1 MSADAASG
9 SVLKLTRTQ
18 WLICF
23 IATIGFLFD
32 IYELLMLP
40 LVAKSALL
48 DIAGIQPG
56 SPEFFTWVG
65 RLFFIPAIVGGI
77 FGLMGGWLTDRFG
90 RRRVLTFSI
99 LLYAFA
105 AFFAGFCVNPWQLL
119 FFRCLVF
126 IGVCVEFVAAVA
138 WLSELFPDKVLREKV
153 LGYTQA
159 FSSVGGLSVA
169 IVNYWLTNN
178 YMHLPEIPSLLGSIG
193 DGSDQAPWRFTLMSG
208 LIPAIPLII
217 IRPFLPESPQWQK
230 KKDAGQLQRPRL
242 RDLFTPQLKRTTI
255 VATILFAL
263 AYGAAFG
270 SLQQMRI
277 IIPDTPQVKQ
287 SAKDARTKAIEAAK
301 KTEKVKEAGAKAKV
315 AALKSL
321 EGQSA
326 RDTAKQAA
334 LDANQTEAEA
344 IAAGEAALQ
353 KYGDDNATAVINKLA
368 GIAGIKAAKAKE
380 QGAAAKVTK
389 VQEVGGLYGR
399 ALMALMIVVII
410 ARGSTNLWAFVGW
423 SQLAVFLV
431 LEGMNGFSGSMTDH
445 FVRAGKGLLFGG
457 LAGLPIGFLCLK
469 FTVAMQGAPSGKV
482 LRLFQLPGIFIL
494 PLTFA
499 FLIPM
504 NLTTAYIGMF
514 LCGFLVVGQFTF
526 WGNMLPKLFPMHLRG
541 TGESFAANIGGR
553 LIGTSFAW
561 VSTTIAGAAFWPET
575 MGGPAKMAYTAAAV
589 GGLLFIAGYVVAGFL
604 PEPQFADHED
614 ESSDKDNTA
623 EETEETETKA
633 PADSEGESNEV
644 ANEDSDDS
652 SQSEDSDGDDKD
664 SKS

>member
-1 MSADAASG
+1 MSADAAASG
-9 SVLKLTRTQ
+9 SGLKLTRTQ

-48 DIAGIQPG
+48 DIAGITPG

-138 WLSELFPDKVLREKV
+138 WLAELFPDKVQREKV

-169 IVNYWLTNN
+169 IVNYWLAAN
-178 YMHLPEIPSLLGSIG
+178 YMHLPEIPSLLGSI
-193 DGSDQAPWRFTLMSG
+193 SDESNQAAWRYTLMSG

-230 KKDAGQLQRPRL
+230 KKDAGQLGRPRL
-242 RDLFTPQLKRTTI
+242 RDLFTPQLKKTTI

-270 SLQQMRI
+270 SLQQMRL
-277 IIPDTPQVKQ
+277 IIPDTPDVKQ
-287 SAKDARTKAIEAAK
+287 AAMDANKSAREDNATLAAANNAKLKAEKAAGESEEADQIFAAARQKAKDDN
-301 KTEKVKEAGAKAKV
+301 KTGTAPDNAGAKARDEFIAKKGKAAYGKV
-315 AALKSL
+315 V
-321 EGQSA
+321 
-326 RDTAKQAA
+326 
-334 LDANQTEAEA
+334 A
-344 IAAGEAALQ
+344 IS
-353 KYGDDNATAVINKLA
+353 
-368 GIAGIKAAKAKE
+368 GIKASKGTE
-380 QGAAAKVTK
+380 QATAAKVTK
-389 VQEVGGLYGR
+389 VQEVGGLFGR
-399 ALMALMIVVII
+399 AIMALLIVVII
-410 ARGSTNLWAFVGW
+410 ARGSTNIWAFVGW

-431 LEGMNGFSGSMTDH
+431 LEGIAGFSGSIDEH
-445 FVRAGKGLLFGG
+445 FIRAGKGLLFGG
-457 LAGLPIGFLCLK
+457 LAGLPIGFFCLRI
-469 FTVAMQGAPSGKV
+469 TEAMKGAPTGRV
-482 LRLFQLPGIFIL
+482 LRLFQLPGMIIV

-499 FLIPM
+499 FLIPHSL
-504 NLTTAYIGMF
+504 NAAYIGMF

-526 WGNMLPKLFPMHLRG
+526 WGNLLPKLFPVHLRG

-553 LIGTSFAW
+553 LVGTSFAW

-589 GGLLFIAGYVVAGFL
+589 GGLLFVVGYIVSGHL

-614 ESSDKDNTA
+614 EPTDDNAKDSPDSNESESESSPVSAKNESASDKSDD
-623 EETEETETKA
+623 E
-633 PADSEGESNEV
+633 PDSDADSE
-644 ANEDSDDS
+644 
-652 SQSEDSDGDDKD
+652 DK
-664 SKS
+664 SA

>member
-9 SVLKLTRTQ
+9 SGLKLTRTQ

-40 LVAKSALL
+40 LIAKSALL

-56 SPEFFTWVG
+56 TDEFFTWVG

-138 WLSELFPDKVLREKV
+138 WLAELFPNAVQREKV

-169 IVNYWLTNN
+169 IVNYWLASN
-178 YMHLPEIPSLLGSIG
+178 YMHLPEIPSLLGNI
-193 DGSDQAPWRFTLMSG
+193 SDESNQAAWRYTLMSG

-217 IRPFLPESPQWQK
+217 IRPFLPESPEWQK
-230 KKDAGQLQRPRL
+230 KKDAGELKRAKIS
-242 RDLFTPQLKRTTI
+242 DLFSPQLKKTTI

-277 IIPDTPQVKQ
+277 IIPDTPQVKEASQ
-287 SAKDARTKAIEAAK
+287 AAMQTVSNSEKTNEAANKVRIATEEEARASDEAK
-301 KTEKVKEAGAKAKV
+301 KIAEEGGDQALDDYVAQQGKV
-315 AALKSL
+315 AA
-321 EGQSA
+321 A
-326 RDTAKQAA
+326 RHK
-334 LDANQTEAEA
+334 
-344 IAAGEAALQ
+344 
-353 KYGDDNATAVINKLA
+353 K
-368 GIAGIKAAKAKE
+368 IAGIKAAKGTE
-380 QGAAAKVTK
+380 QAAAAKVTK
-389 VQEVGGLYGR
+389 VQEVGGLFGR
-399 ALMALMIVVII
+399 AIMALLIVALI
-410 ARGSTNLWAFVGW
+410 ARGATSVWTFVGW
-423 SQLAVFLV
+423 SQLAFFLV
-431 LEGMNGFSGSMTDH
+431 LEAMNGFQGSMNEH
-445 FVRAGKGLLFGG
+445 FIRAGKGLIFGG
-457 LAGLPIGFLCLK
+457 LIGLPVWFICSAVIQAFK
-469 FTVAMQGAPSGKV
+469 DASSGTV
-482 LRLFQLPGIFIL
+482 LRLFQLPGMIIL
-494 PLTFA
+494 PITFA
-499 FLIPM
+499 FLITYSL
-504 NLTTAYIGMF
+504 NSAYIGMF

-526 WGNMLPKLFPMHLRG
+526 WGNMLPKLFPIHLRG

-553 LIGTSFAW
+553 LVGTSFAW
-561 VSTTIAGAAFWPET
+561 IATTIAAASFWPDDFN
-575 MGGPAKMAYTAAAV
+575 GPTKMAYTAAGIGFLTFAL
-589 GGLLFIAGYVVAGFL
+589 GWIVAGFL
-604 PEPQFADHED
+604 PEPQFADHGGDD
-614 ESSDKDNTA
+614 ESDEEIEE
-623 EETEETETKA
+623 EETTA
-633 PADSEGESNEV
+633 PTAVAEQESDPEPESEDDTPDS
-644 ANEDSDDS
+644 ASDD
-652 SQSEDSDGDDKD
+652 ESDEK
-664 SKS
+664 KA